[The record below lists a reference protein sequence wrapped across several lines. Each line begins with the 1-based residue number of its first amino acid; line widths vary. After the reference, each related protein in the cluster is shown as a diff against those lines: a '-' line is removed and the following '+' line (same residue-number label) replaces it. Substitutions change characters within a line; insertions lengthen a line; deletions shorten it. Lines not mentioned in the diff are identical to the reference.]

1 MHNNPMAVISRDI
14 DSPTIMECAHG
25 PQQQQL
31 QGQQQRNAHSYDSF
45 VSVEMPWGI
54 VELSWLVPI
63 SSTLQGTHQQW
74 TTSDTGQQPL
84 HEAGSGQ
91 TPKRTQQQ

>member
-1 MHNNPMAVISRDI
+1 MLPGMVPVSWLSYTASWLSDAQQYALSNNPMAVILRDI

-54 VELSWLVPI
+54 VELN
-63 SSTLQGTHQQW
+63 
-74 TTSDTGQQPL
+74 
-84 HEAGSGQ
+84 
-91 TPKRTQQQ
+91 